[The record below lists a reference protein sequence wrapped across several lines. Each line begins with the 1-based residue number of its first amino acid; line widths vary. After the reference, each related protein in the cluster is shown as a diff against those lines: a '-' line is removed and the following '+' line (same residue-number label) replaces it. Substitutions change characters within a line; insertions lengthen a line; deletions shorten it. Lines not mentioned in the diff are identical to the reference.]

1 MGRRLNFGPYSKEA
15 TGLPLDEYLLNALNR
30 IEKWSYDVVTRF
42 DDDFH
47 VIANPPA
54 SVTIASGVISAPRSY
69 MIVDTE
75 SAAASD
81 DLDTINGV
89 GSNGQRL
96 VLRAANSGRTVVVKD
111 ATGNIQCAGDFSLDN
126 VQDTIELIYDS
137 TLTAW
142 LEIGR
147 SDNGA

>member
-1 MGRRLNFGPYSKEA
+1 MPRRQNFGPFSKA
-15 TGLPLDEYLLNALNR
+15 AGLSLEQYTLNAFNR

-42 DDDFH
+42 DYAFH
-47 VIANPPA
+47 IISNPSSPL
-54 SVTIASGVISAPRSY
+54 TIAGGIITADRSY
-69 MIVDTE
+69 HVVDTE

-81 DLDTINGV
+81 DLDTINAV
-89 GSNGQRL
+89 ADGQRL

-111 ATGNIQCAGDFSLDN
+111 ATGNIQCAGDCSLDN

-137 TLTAW
+137 TLAAW
-142 LEIGR
+142 LELGR